1 MICVSIGRGRH
12 QQMIAEHAR
21 LAENGARLVELRIDC
36 IRREVNL
43 KRLLQNRPCPVVIAC
58 RREKDGGQWTGTE
71 EHRIMLLR
79 AAIVEGVEYVD
90 LEEDIAAG
98 IPKFGKTQ
106 RIISYHNLEKTPD
119 DLAAI
124 HARMARLDASVIK
137 LATLANRPSDC
148 VRMMSIVKGSKIP
161 TSGFC
166 MGDMGMA
173 TRILTAKF
181 GAPFSY
187 AASSSDRT
195 LAPGQFSFHQ
205 MAKVFG
211 YDSIRETTDVF
222 GVIADPVAHSLSPI
236 VHNAGFR
243 ALHLDKVYVPF
254 RVPRESLSE
263 FFTGCADL
271 GVKGLS
277 VTIPHKE
284 AMVARCD
291 RVDGAAKAVGAV
303 NTIVWEAGEVHG
315 FNTDYRAAMNCLDIR
330 LNTESRK
337 TPLAGHSA
345 LVLGAGGVARALVYG
360 LKRRRAD
367 VVITS
372 RKLEKAERLAQEM
385 DARAIPWEQRHL
397 TKVEVIVNCTPV
409 GMHPNV
415 DETPYD
421 ARYFRPNS
429 IVFDTVYNPE
439 QTLFFKQARERRC
452 QVISGAE
459 MFLGQAALQFKHFT
473 GVEPPLAVLEES
485 FRRAIGAAQVHPE

>member
-1 MICVSIGRGRH
+1 
-12 QQMIAEHAR
+12 MIAEHIR
-21 LAENGARLVELRIDC
+21 LAETGAKLVELRLDC

-43 KRLLQNRPCPVVIAC
+43 KRLLKDRPCPVVITC
-58 RREKDGGQWTGTE
+58 RRIQDGGQWHGTE

-79 AAIVEGVEYVD
+79 AAIAEGVEYID
-90 LEEDIAAG
+90 LEEDIAG
-98 IPKFGKTQ
+98 SIPRFGKTQ
-106 RIISYHNLEKTPD
+106 RIVSYHNPEKTPD
-119 DLAAI
+119 DLAEI
-124 HARMARLDASVIK
+124 HRRMTGLDPNVIK
-137 LATLANRPSDC
+137 LATFANRPADC
-148 VRMMSIVKGSKIP
+148 VRMLIVGRGCKIP
-161 TSGFC
+161 TVAFC
-166 MGDMGMA
+166 MGDVGMA
-173 TRILTAKF
+173 TRILTARF

-187 AASSSDRT
+187 AAASSDRT

-205 MAKVFG
+205 MAQVYG
-211 YDSIRETTDVF
+211 YDSIRATTEVF
-222 GVIADPVAHSLSPI
+222 GVIADPVSHSLSPV

-243 ALHLDKVYVPF
+243 ALGLDKVYVPF
-254 RVPRESLSE
+254 RVSRETLNE
-263 FFTGCADL
+263 FLAGCAEL

-284 AMVARCD
+284 VMVTRCD

-303 NTIVWEAGEVHG
+303 NTVVWEGGEVHG

-345 LVLGAGGVARALVYG
+345 LVLGAGGVARALAYG

-367 VVITS
+367 VIISS
-372 RKLEKAERLAQEM
+372 RRLDKAERLAHEM
-385 DARAIPWEQRHL
+385 DARAIPWEQRHM

-409 GMHPNV
+409 GMHPNM

-473 GVEPPLAVLEES
+473 GVEPPLAALEES

>member
-1 MICVSIGRGRH
+1 MICVSVGRGRH

-21 LAENGARLVELRIDC
+21 LAESGAKLVELRIDC

-43 KRLLQNRPCPVVIAC
+43 KRLLKDRPCPVVITC
-58 RREKDGGQWTGTE
+58 RRERDGGQWQGTE

-79 AAIVEGVEYVD
+79 AAIVEGVEFVD
-90 LEEDIAAG
+90 LEEDIAG
-98 IPKFGKTQ
+98 NIPRFGKTQ
-106 RIISYHNLEKTPD
+106 RIISYHNIERTPE
-119 DLAAI
+119 DLSEI
-124 HARMARLDASVIK
+124 HRRMTGHDPDVIK
-137 LATLANRPSDC
+137 LATLANCPSDC
-148 VRMMSIVKGSKIP
+148 VRMLNVVKESKIP
-161 TSGFC
+161 TAGFC
-166 MGDMGMA
+166 MGDLGIA
-173 TRILTAKF
+173 TRILTARF

-187 AASSSDRT
+187 AASSSDRS

-205 MAKVFG
+205 MSQVYG
-211 YDSIRETTDVF
+211 YDQIRETTEVF
-222 GVIADPVAHSLSPI
+222 GVIADPVSHSLSPI

-243 ALHLDKVYVPF
+243 ALSLDKVYVPF
-254 RVPRESLSE
+254 RVTRENLNE
-263 FFTGCADL
+263 FLAGCSGL

-284 AMVARCD
+284 SMVSRCD

-303 NTIVWEAGEVHG
+303 NTVVWEGGEIHG
-315 FNTDYRAAMNCLDIR
+315 FNTDYRAAMNCLDVR

-367 VVITS
+367 VVISS
-372 RKLEKAERLAQEM
+372 RRLDKAERLAQEM
-385 DARAIPWEQRHL
+385 DVRAIPWEQRHM

-473 GVEPPLAVLEES
+473 GVEPPLAALEES